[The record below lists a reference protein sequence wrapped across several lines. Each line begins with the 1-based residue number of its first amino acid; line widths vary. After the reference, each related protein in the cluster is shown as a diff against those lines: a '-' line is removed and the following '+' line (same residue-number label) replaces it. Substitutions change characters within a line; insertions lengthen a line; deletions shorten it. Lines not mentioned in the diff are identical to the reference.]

1 MSARLVFNF
10 ELGIDTESWCAE
22 LALRSLV
29 SMSATGSVMVMVLL
43 FSLAGFDSGDTRAD
57 LVS

>member
-1 MSARLVFNF
+1 
-10 ELGIDTESWCAE
+10 
-22 LALRSLV
+22 
-29 SMSATGSVMVMVLL
+29 MSATGSVMVMVFL